1 MAKKHSGL
9 SKAAILAAGVGAAA
23 LQQKNIQTI
32 LQRKVRPYPVRL
44 KKQSQRTAE
53 KTIKM
58 PAPDPSYRNTERGK
72 YEKNS
77 KAFTTPTVT
86 TKHSP
91 VPKNRKALTTKM
103 HIWWAAD
110 WLLSQQRASL

>member
-23 LQQKNIQTI
+23 FAAKKHTDHLAEEGQTLSGEI
-32 LQRKVRPYPVRL
+32 KEAVA
-44 KKQSQRTAE
+44 KTAE

-72 YEKNS
+72 YEKTAR
-77 KAFTTPTVT
+77 AFTTPTVT

-103 HIWWAAD
+103 LIWWVAD
-110 WLLSQQRASL
+110 WLLSQQHASL

>member
-23 LQQKNIQTI
+23 FAAKKHTDHLAEEGQTLSGEI
-32 LQRKVRPYPVRL
+32 KEAVA
-44 KKQSQRTAE
+44 KTAE

-58 PAPDPSYRNTERGK
+58 PAPDPSYRNTERANMRK
-72 YEKNS
+72 TAR
-77 KAFTTPTVT
+77 AFTTPTVT

-91 VPKNRKALTTKM
+91 VPKNPKALTTKM
-103 HIWWAAD
+103 LIWWVAD